1 MTKKRNKMNFNK
13 IIITGSILLNIV
25 LIILLVKH
33 STNKTNNIN
42 TYPVEFKK
50 ENDLTNKFYFE
61 KIFIEKNDSVYKMVY
76 NRSFE
81 DLPVQAYL
89 LACTYYL
96 IKKDSSSKKDIE
108 MISSEIKAIYG
119 KSPSITFFK

>member
-1 MTKKRNKMNFNK
+1 MNSPYNKKPKGFSKGNAVMTADMFDLDNGIYK
-13 IIITGSILLNIV
+13 GEED
-25 LIILLVKH
+25 
-33 STNKTNNIN
+33 KTAEE
-42 TYPVEFKK
+42 TYCRSWTTL
-50 ENDLTNKFYFE
+50 DRY
-61 KIFIEKNDSVYKMVY
+61 DSVYKMVY